1 MTTFYLLILFMLPAV
16 MAVGIAIPRRRELS
30 AQWVGDLVIATAL
43 LVLGAM
49 LALCRL
55 PVGTVIVSPV
65 VGLSFTFGGFQ
76 RLYGLVVCFMWLICA
91 MLSPQ
96 YFRGHRHL
104 RRYYFFFLICL
115 SFTLGVF
122 LSADLK
128 TTFLFF
134 ELMSLGSYVWV
145 VQEETPEALEA
156 GKTYL
161 TIAVL
166 GGLVT
171 LMGLFLLQHLTGT
184 LMLSALKDACAAVAD
199 RTSLWWAALCV
210 FFGFAA
216 KAGVFPL
223 HIWLPKAHPVAPAP
237 ASALLSGVLTK
248 AGIFGILVV
257 TVYLLPGSRSWGVL
271 VLILGCITMVLGAV
285 MAVFSTNLKY
295 ILACSSLSQIGFIL
309 VGVAM
314 LTLLGEHNALA
325 AHGTVLYMLNHSLV
339 KLTLFLFA
347 GVVYYNTHQLD
358 LNRIR
363 GFGRGKPLLHGLFL
377 CGACSLAGI
386 PGFLGYI
393 SKTLVHEAVVEL
405 AVETGSSAI
414 TAAEWLFLLSGGLTV
429 AYLTKIYVA
438 VFWQKAPADAH
449 AASRRWGTPLSVAAL
464 MLAAI
469 PLPALGLLPH
479 GLSEKLAAATLSFTG
494 GHDFSHA
501 VHYLAWANLKGV
513 VISLSIGMLV
523 YFLLIRPLLTER
535 RDGEIRYRSLWPA
548 WLSLE
553 ESVYKP
559 LFRWL
564 IRVLMTLCRMVC
576 DLLDLLVLVMRRT
589 LLRDTRDHVRRSPHS
604 SVVRAMSHNSKYS
617 QEETADHVGTVLD
630 AFQRMEGSLS
640 FALLMACLGLC
651 LILLCVILH
660 VFG

>member
-30 AQWVGDLVIATAL
+30 AQWVGELVIATAL

-96 YFRGHRHL
+96 YFRGHHHL

-122 LSADLK
+122 LSADLY

-134 ELMSLGSYVWV
+134 ELMSLSSYAWV
-145 VQEETPEALEA
+145 VQEESPDALDA

-171 LMGLFLLQHLTGT
+171 LMGLFLLYRLTGT
-184 LMLSALKDACAAVAD
+184 LVIADLPGLCAGVAD
-199 RTSLWWAALCV
+199 RSQLWAAALCI

-248 AGIFGILVV
+248 AGIFGALII
-257 TVYLLPGSRSWGVL
+257 TADLLPGEHRWGVL
-271 VLILGCITMVLGAV
+271 LLALGAVTMVLGAAI
-285 MAVFSTNLKY
+285 AVFSNNLKY

-309 VGVAM
+309 VGTAA
-314 LTLLGEHNALA
+314 LSLLGQHNALA
-325 AHGTVLYMLNHSLV
+325 AHGTVLYMMNHSLA
-339 KLTLFLFA
+339 KLTLFLLA
-347 GVVYYNTHQLD
+347 GVVYCNTHALD
-358 LNRIR
+358 LNQIR
-363 GFGRGKPLLHGLFL
+363 GFGRGKPLLHILFL

-393 SKTLVHEAVVEL
+393 SKTLVHESLVEL
-405 AVETGSSAI
+405 AAESGSLGV
-414 TAAEWLFLLSGGLTV
+414 TAVEWLFLFSGGLTA
-429 AYLTKIYVA
+429 AYLTKIYA
-438 VFWQKAPADAH
+438 ALFWQKP
-449 AASRRWGTPLSVAAL
+449 AASTGRTWGTPATTAAL
-464 MLAAI
+464 ILAAL
-469 PLPALGLLPH
+469 PLPVLGLLPH
-479 GLSEKLAAATLSFTG
+479 VLAEPAAALALPFVG
-494 GHDFSHA
+494 GHPFGHA
-501 VHYLAWANLKGV
+501 VHYLAWENLKGV
-513 VISLSIGMLV
+513 AISLTIGMAV
-523 YFLLIRPLLTER
+523 YFLFIRLVLMDRWEGQVVYLER
-535 RDGEIRYRSLWPA
+535 WPR

-553 ESVYKP
+553 DRVYRP
-559 LFRWL
+559 A
-564 IRVLMTLCRMVC
+564 IRGLYRLLNVVLRAVC
-576 DLLDLLVLVMRRT
+576 DALDFLVLVARRT
-589 LLRDTRDHVRRSPHS
+589 FLRDSRPRRRKSPRSAVLH
-604 SVVRAMSHNSKYS
+604 AMTHGGQRTE
-617 QEETADHVGTVLD
+617 QEAADRLGTILD
-630 AFQRMEGSLS
+630 TIRRMEGSLS
-640 FALLMACLGLC
+640 YALLMACLGLC
-651 LILLCVILH
+651 IVLVCILLY
-660 VFG
+660 VF

>member
-1 MTTFYLLILFMLPAV
+1 MKKWKLLGKRA
-16 MAVGIAIPRRRELS
+16 AA
-30 AQWVGDLVIATAL
+30 
-43 LVLGAM
+43 
-49 LALCRL
+49 
-55 PVGTVIVSPV
+55 
-65 VGLSFTFGGFQ
+65 
-76 RLYGLVVCFMWLICA
+76 
-91 MLSPQ
+91 
-96 YFRGHRHL
+96 
-104 RRYYFFFLICL
+104 FL
-115 SFTLGVF
+115 
-122 LSADLK
+122 
-128 TTFLFF
+128 
-134 ELMSLGSYVWV
+134 
-145 VQEETPEALEA
+145 
-156 GKTYL
+156 
-161 TIAVL
+161 
-166 GGLVT
+166 
-171 LMGLFLLQHLTGT
+171 
-184 LMLSALKDACAAVAD
+184 
-199 RTSLWWAALCV
+199 
-210 FFGFAA
+210 
-216 KAGVFPL
+216 
-223 HIWLPKAHPVAPAP
+223 
-237 ASALLSGVLTK
+237 
-248 AGIFGILVV
+248 
-257 TVYLLPGSRSWGVL
+257 
-271 VLILGCITMVLGAV
+271 LGAV

-405 AVETGSSAI
+405 AVETGSAAI
-414 TAAEWLFLLSGGLTV
+414 TAVEWLFLLSGGLTV

-469 PLPALGLLPH
+469 PLPMLGLLPH

>member
-30 AQWVGDLVIATAL
+30 AQWVGELVIATAL

-96 YFRGHRHL
+96 YFRGHHHL

-145 VQEETPEALEA
+145 VQEETPEALDA

-184 LMLSALKDACAAVAD
+184 LVLSALKAACAAVTD
-199 RTSLWWAALCV
+199 RTALWWAALCV

-216 KAGVFPL
+216 
-223 HIWLPKAHPVAPAP
+223 
-237 ASALLSGVLTK
+237 K

-414 TAAEWLFLLSGGLTV
+414 TAVEWLFLLSGGLTA

-469 PLPALGLLPH
+469 PLPMLGLLPH
-479 GLSEKLAAATLSFTG
+479 GLSEKIADATLSFTG

-501 VHYLAWANLKGV
+501 VHYLAWENLKGV

-559 LFRWL
+559 FFRWL
-564 IRVLMTLCRMVC
+564 IRVLMTLCRVAC

-630 AFQRMEGSLS
+630 TFQRMEGSLS